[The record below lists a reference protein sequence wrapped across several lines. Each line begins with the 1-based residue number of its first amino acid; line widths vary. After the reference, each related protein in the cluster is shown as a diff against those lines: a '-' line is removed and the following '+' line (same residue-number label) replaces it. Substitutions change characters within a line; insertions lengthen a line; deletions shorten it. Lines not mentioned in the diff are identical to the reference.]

1 MNPKTQINEVVS
13 FYLIAR
19 ECSSV
24 ADAAT
29 QTIPQFTITPALLVD
44 AFNAAQL
51 DLSRPDAEA
60 EVIRA
65 HRNELL
71 SHFKPTE

>member
-1 MNPKTQINEVVS
+1 MNPETQINEVVS
-13 FYLIAR
+13 FYLNAWKS
-19 ECSSV
+19 SSV

-29 QTIPQFTITPALLVD
+29 QTIAHFAITPSLLVD

-60 EVIRA
+60 EVIRT

-71 SHFKPTE
+71 SHFKSQE